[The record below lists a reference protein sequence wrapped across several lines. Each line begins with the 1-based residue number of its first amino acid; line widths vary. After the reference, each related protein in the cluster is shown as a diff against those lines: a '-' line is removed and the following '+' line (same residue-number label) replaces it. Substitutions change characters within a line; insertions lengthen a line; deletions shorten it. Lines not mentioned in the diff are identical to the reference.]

1 MGPLPCYEEI
11 DKLEIM
17 KFWSKYHF
25 VHDSI
30 LYSKNKILKRVDHS
44 IFQNMLKHV
53 VETFFSKNVMH
64 PPPSHTHT
72 HIYIHKWGEAGSASL
87 ARGN

>member
-1 MGPLPCYEEI
+1 MGPLSCYEEI

-30 LYSKNKILKRVDHS
+30 LYSKNKILKRVDHL
-44 IFQNMLKHV
+44 IFQNKYAK
-53 VETFFSKNVMH
+53 TCS
-64 PPPSHTHT
+64 
-72 HIYIHKWGEAGSASL
+72 
-87 ARGN
+87 